1 MPACG
6 SKQQRHRFNNHCSHQ
21 QPCREQHHEHR
32 RHGSVKNHVHSLVA
46 MEALEGTAMATE
58 ADPDLISK
66 IRARQSERNRRA
78 QPAQTTAKVG
88 ADFRSK

>member
-21 QPCREQHHEHR
+21 QPGREQCDE
-32 RHGSVKNHVHSLVA
+32 HGSHWTVKNHVHSRVA
-46 MEALEGTAMATE
+46 MVALEGTAMAAE
-58 ADPDLISK
+58 DDPDLVSK

-78 QPAQTTAKVG
+78 QPGETIATDG
-88 ADFRSK
+88 ADFPSM